1 MMYCGMQVKGVM
13 IQNIDKVTQRGDKLE
28 DLGERA
34 GRGEGGEGQRGRE
47 DSEEGRETEA
57 G

>member
-1 MMYCGMQVKGVM
+1 MM

-34 GRGEGGEGQRGRE
+34 GNGEGGEGQRGRE